1 MGNLSQSDMMIAIIL
16 IAVIL
21 ILIGVICILD
31 ILAKKKKKEEILEN
45 ELDVENDSSTNSL
58 PDVEELPRELVQPQI
73 VTPVIVETTQ
83 PMIKTT
89 KIEEIKYVEEDEE
102 LEKTKAKLE
111 LEELKAELR
120 RQEEEKRLEEVKVI
134 EQKEEPIVIENVTTE
149 EVKPVEEKI
158 EEIEVKED
166 VVPVEQ
172 QAEKVVVEATSE
184 KETVVV
190 EEIVETKEEVSDI
203 ANAIN
208 EQLIKEEIETKEANL
223 QKANEVQEDLNELLE
238 IGIEQKIAEYEDE
251 QERKA
256 IISVEEFNKISD
268 EMYDNNEVLQMAYED
283 EGNEPISLEELESLY
298 NTREMKT
305 IKLEDFETVQA
316 VDEKEAI
323 LKDADIKKLED
334 LPPIAMEKKFKSS
347 PFISPVF
354 GISETKESLE
364 LEQTANLDKL
374 NEEIKKTNE
383 FLKTLKEL
391 QKNLD

>member
-1 MGNLSQSDMMIAIIL
+1 MGNLTQSDMTIAIIL
-16 IAVIL
+16 IVVIF

-31 ILAKKKKKEEILEN
+31 VLAKRKKKEEIVESDI
-45 ELDVENDSSTNSL
+45 DVSNNVTINSL
-58 PDVEELPRELVQPQI
+58 PEVEELPKELVQPQI

-83 PMIKTT
+83 PIIKTT

-120 RQEEEKRLEEVKVI
+120 RQEEEKKLQEIKVVEKIEEPVVI
-134 EQKEEPIVIENVTTE
+134 ESVTTE
-149 EVKPVEEKI
+149 EQIVEEMAPK
-158 EEIEVKED
+158 EEAKVVEEVVEVKEET
-166 VVPVEQ
+166 PVEVQ
-172 QAEKVVVEATSE
+172 VVEQ
-184 KETVVV
+184 
-190 EEIVETKEEVSDI
+190 KEEVSDI

-238 IGIEQKIAEYEDE
+238 IGIEHKIAEYEDE

-268 EMYDNNEVLQMAYED
+268 EMYDSNEVIQMAYED
-283 EGNEPISLEELESLY
+283 EGNEPISIEELETLY
-298 NTREMKT
+298 NTREMKA
-305 IKLEDFETVQA
+305 IKLEDFETVQP

-334 LPPIAMEKKFKSS
+334 LPPIAIEKKFKSS

>member
-1 MGNLSQSDMMIAIIL
+1 MGNLTQSDMTIAIIL
-16 IAVIL
+16 IVVII

-31 ILAKKKKKEEILEN
+31 VLAKRKKKEEI
-45 ELDVENDSSTNSL
+45 VENDIDVSNNVTTNSL
-58 PDVEELPRELVQPQI
+58 PEVEELPKELVQPQI

-83 PMIKTT
+83 PIIKTT

-120 RQEEEKRLEEVKVI
+120 RQEEEKKLQEIKVVEKIEEPVVI
-134 EQKEEPIVIENVTTE
+134 ESVTTE
-149 EVKPVEEKI
+149 EEIVEEITPKEEVIDKATI
-158 EEIEVKED
+158 EEVNVVEVKEET
-166 VVPVEQ
+166 PVEVQ
-172 QAEKVVVEATSE
+172 
-184 KETVVV
+184 
-190 EEIVETKEEVSDI
+190 IVEQKEEVSDI

-268 EMYDNNEVLQMAYED
+268 EMYDSNEVIQMSYED
-283 EGNEPISLEELESLY
+283 EGNEPISIEELETLY
-298 NTREMKT
+298 NTREMKA
-305 IKLEDFETVQA
+305 IKLEDFETVQP

-334 LPPIAMEKKFKSS
+334 LPPIAIEKKFKSS

>member
-1 MGNLSQSDMMIAIIL
+1 MGNLSQSDMIVAMIL
-16 IAVIL
+16 IAVIFV
-21 ILIGVICILD
+21 LIGVICVLD

-45 ELDVENDSSTNSL
+45 ELDTGNDITIDSL
-58 PDVEELPRELVQPQI
+58 PEVEELPRELVQPQI

-120 RQEEEKRLEEVKVI
+120 RQEEKRLEEVKVI
-134 EQKEEPIVIENVTTE
+134 EQKEEPVVIESVTTE
-149 EVKPVEEKI
+149 KVKVEPVEVI
-158 EEIEVKED
+158 EEIPQE
-166 VVPVEQ
+166 EQ
-172 QAEKVVVEATSE
+172 QVEE
-184 KETVVV
+184 IVETVTEEPVPVV
-190 EEIVETKEEVSDI
+190 EEIIETKEEVSDI

-283 EGNEPISLEELESLY
+283 EGNEPISLEELETLY
-298 NTREMKT
+298 NTREMKA
-305 IKLEDFETVQA
+305 IKLEDFETVQ
-316 VDEKEAI
+316 VIDEKEEI
-323 LKDADIKKLED
+323 LKQADIKKLED

>member
-1 MGNLSQSDMMIAIIL
+1 MGNLSQSDMIVAIIL
-16 IAVIL
+16 IAVIFV
-21 ILIGVICILD
+21 LIGVICVLD

-45 ELDVENDSSTNSL
+45 DLDIGSDVTVDSI
-58 PDVEELPRELVQPQI
+58 PEVEELPRELVQPQI

-134 EQKEEPIVIENVTTE
+134 EQKEES
-149 EVKPVEEKI
+149 
-158 EEIEVKED
+158 
-166 VVPVEQ
+166 
-172 QAEKVVVEATSE
+172 VVVESVTAKE
-184 KETVVV
+184 VKVEPVEVIEAVQPEEQQVEELVVETVAEEPVAVV
-190 EEIVETKEEVSDI
+190 EELIETKEEVSDI

-283 EGNEPISLEELESLY
+283 EGNEPISLEELETLY
-298 NTREMKT
+298 NTREMKA

>member
-1 MGNLSQSDMMIAIIL
+1 MGNLTQSDMTIAIIL
-16 IAVIL
+16 IVVIF

-31 ILAKKKKKEEILEN
+31 VLAKRKKKEEIVESDI
-45 ELDVENDSSTNSL
+45 DVSNNVTINSL
-58 PDVEELPRELVQPQI
+58 PEVEELPKELVQPQI

-83 PMIKTT
+83 PIIKTT

-120 RQEEEKRLEEVKVI
+120 RQEEEKKLQEIKVVEKIEEPVVI
-134 EQKEEPIVIENVTTE
+134 ESVTTE
-149 EVKPVEEKI
+149 EEIVEEIAPK
-158 EEIEVKED
+158 EEVK
-166 VVPVEQ
+166 
-172 QAEKVVVEATSE
+172 
-184 KETVVV
+184 VV
-190 EEIVETKEEVSDI
+190 EEIVEIKEETPVDVQVVEQKEEVSDI

-268 EMYDNNEVLQMAYED
+268 EMYDSNEVIQMAYED
-283 EGNEPISLEELESLY
+283 EGNEPISIEELETLY
-298 NTREMKT
+298 NTREMKA
-305 IKLEDFETVQA
+305 IKLEDFETVQP

-334 LPPIAMEKKFKSS
+334 LPPIAIEKKSEFYRKM
-347 PFISPVF
+347 FI
-354 GISETKESLE
+354 EE
-364 LEQTANLDKL
+364 LWNR
-374 NEEIKKTNE
+374 I
-383 FLKTLKEL
+383 
-391 QKNLD
+391 

>member
-1 MGNLSQSDMMIAIIL
+1 MGNLTQSDMTIAIIL
-16 IAVIL
+16 IVVIF

-31 ILAKKKKKEEILEN
+31 VLAKRKKKEEIVESDI
-45 ELDVENDSSTNSL
+45 DVSNNVTINSL
-58 PDVEELPRELVQPQI
+58 PEVEELPKELVQPQI

-83 PMIKTT
+83 PIIKTT

-120 RQEEEKRLEEVKVI
+120 RQEEEKKLQEIKVVEKIEEPVVI
-134 EQKEEPIVIENVTTE
+134 ESVTTE
-149 EVKPVEEKI
+149 EQIVEEMAPK
-158 EEIEVKED
+158 EEAKVVEEVVEVKEET
-166 VVPVEQ
+166 PVEVQ
-172 QAEKVVVEATSE
+172 VVEQ
-184 KETVVV
+184 
-190 EEIVETKEEVSDI
+190 KEEVSDI

-268 EMYDNNEVLQMAYED
+268 EMYDSNEVIQMAYED
-283 EGNEPISLEELESLY
+283 EGNEPISIEELETLY
-298 NTREMKT
+298 NTREMKA
-305 IKLEDFETVQA
+305 IKLEDFETVQP

-334 LPPIAMEKKFKSS
+334 LPPIAIEKKFKSS

>member
-1 MGNLSQSDMMIAIIL
+1 MGNLTQSDMTIAIIL
-16 IAVIL
+16 IVVIF

-31 ILAKKKKKEEILEN
+31 VLAKRKKKEEIVESDI
-45 ELDVENDSSTNSL
+45 DVSNNVTINSL
-58 PDVEELPRELVQPQI
+58 PEVEELPKELVQPQI

-83 PMIKTT
+83 PIIKTT

-120 RQEEEKRLEEVKVI
+120 RQEEEKKLQEIKVVEKIEEPVVI
-134 EQKEEPIVIENVTTE
+134 ESVTTE
-149 EVKPVEEKI
+149 EQIVEEMAPK
-158 EEIEVKED
+158 EEVK
-166 VVPVEQ
+166 
-172 QAEKVVVEATSE
+172 
-184 KETVVV
+184 VV
-190 EEIVETKEEVSDI
+190 EEIVEIKKETPVEVQVVEQKEEVSDI

-268 EMYDNNEVLQMAYED
+268 EMYDSNEVIQMAYED
-283 EGNEPISLEELESLY
+283 EGNEPISIEELETLY
-298 NTREMKT
+298 NTREMKA
-305 IKLEDFETVQA
+305 IKLEDFETVQP

-334 LPPIAMEKKFKSS
+334 LPPIAIEKKFKSS

>member
-1 MGNLSQSDMMIAIIL
+1 MGNLTQSDMTIAIIL
-16 IAVIL
+16 IVVIF

-31 ILAKKKKKEEILEN
+31 VLAKRKKKEEIVESDI
-45 ELDVENDSSTNSL
+45 DVSNNVTINSL
-58 PDVEELPRELVQPQI
+58 PEVEELPKELVQPQI

-83 PMIKTT
+83 PIIKTT

-120 RQEEEKRLEEVKVI
+120 RQEEEKKLQEIKVVEKIEEPVVI
-134 EQKEEPIVIENVTTE
+134 ESVTTE
-149 EVKPVEEKI
+149 EQIVEEMAPK
-158 EEIEVKED
+158 EEVK
-166 VVPVEQ
+166 
-172 QAEKVVVEATSE
+172 
-184 KETVVV
+184 VV
-190 EEIVETKEEVSDI
+190 EEIVEIKEETPVEVQVVEQKEEVSDI

-268 EMYDNNEVLQMAYED
+268 EMYDSNEVIQMAYED
-283 EGNEPISLEELESLY
+283 EGNEPISIEELETLY
-298 NTREMKT
+298 NTREMKA
-305 IKLEDFETVQA
+305 IKLEDFETVQP

-334 LPPIAMEKKFKSS
+334 LPPIAIEKKFKSS